1 MTNESH
7 KLTQSGDEFTVDG
20 FHGDYEVKVMYQ
32 GKELLDQTKTFT
44 LESSPITLSLT
55 VTSEEAIC
63 EQL

>member
-20 FHGDYEVKVMYQ
+20 FRGDYEVKVMYE

-44 LESSPITLSLT
+44 LESSPISLSLT
-55 VTSEEAIC
+55 VTN
-63 EQL
+63 